1 MKVLGCVVK
10 DIRMLFLY
18 EAGMIGF
25 IGGVIGVG
33 FSYLASYLINKYGK
47 PLFGALVNRG
57 GSYWGGTEVA
67 EVSYSIIPLYLP
79 LLGLGISVVVGLLS
93 GYFPAR
99 RATKISAIEAIRT
112 EN

>member
-1 MKVLGCVVK
+1 MF
-10 DIRMLFLY
+10 LF

-25 IGGVIGVG
+25 IGGMIGVG
-33 FSYLASYLINKYGK
+33 FSYAASYLINKYGQ
-47 PLFGALVNRG
+47 PLFGALVNG
-57 GSYWGGTEVA
+57 GRTMVGVEVA
-67 EVSYSIIPLYLP
+67 EATYSIIPFYLP
-79 LLGLGISVVVGLLS
+79 LLGLAISVIVGLLS